1 VTVAM
6 WTVAP
11 LLVLHLVLWRRCRE
25 VLHFQLLLDLVI
37 LAAVGPAIL
46 TGRDLNPV
54 RALENRSP
62 FEGHVWSDR
71 TDYQPTQTD
80 LVVQFHPWWE
90 AAREQLLQGRL
101 PRIAPGIGGGA
112 PLLANGQS
120 GIWAPVMA
128 PVWALGV
135 ERGTTVMAFWK
146 LELAGLGGFLLL
158 RRRFRTSWL
167 AAVTGGLGWGGTPYL
182 VSWLLVPLAWPTA
195 ALPWLWW
202 LGLRAMGRR
211 RGWWW
216 TVGAAVVF
224 GWLMGSGLHP
234 ETSAIASGSALL
246 AALVAAPRRWIR
258 VPAMALGSG
267 LVALVL
273 VWPMVGAVAASSR
286 TEALLDSSANQER
299 PSWDLQRRLLAQAS
313 VPAIHGWP
321 GRQWSQPYPH
331 APGAVGVGGALLVL
345 AGLGVWRRRYRK
357 LALSALVVGVLGI
370 VLMMR
375 IPPLDWILVRIPPL
389 DHMTLPRW
397 GVLIP
402 WAMVVL
408 ASLAVD
414 WVVRG
419 GDVPTIR
426 RLLPLV
432 VVGGAVWI
440 VGDVSVVGTGLT
452 LAAGLATAAVVG
464 RRDAIVPLIV
474 VLEVGA
480 LAIGVNPTADPAD
493 RQPSSD
499 VIRFVQREVADS
511 GGRIVGTRR
520 SFTPNLASR
529 YGLEDLRSWDPVR
542 AVPFVRLMRVLGEPE
557 AIMGGPLNDLPSG
570 LVGAWHVRWAVTRPP
585 VELGPGWLLRFSSP
599 SGRVYEN
606 AHHLPPV
613 RAVGRAIPEPENV
626 AEIRQV
632 VQGMDF
638 ARVALV
644 DGAATGVAATSVRVD
659 DVLFDPDRIEVTVR
673 SDGPCLVVAARPWA
687 PGWNVWVDGAP
698 AALRRTNVAGL
709 GAVVPQ
715 GEHRVAFIYRPWRW

>member
-1 VTVAM
+1 
-6 WTVAP
+6 
-11 LLVLHLVLWRRCRE
+11 
-25 VLHFQLLLDLVI
+25 
-37 LAAVGPAIL
+37 
-46 TGRDLNPV
+46 
-54 RALENRSP
+54 
-62 FEGHVWSDR
+62 
-71 TDYQPTQTD
+71 
-80 LVVQFHPWWE
+80 
-90 AAREQLLQGRL
+90 
-101 PRIAPGIGGGA
+101 
-112 PLLANGQS
+112 
-120 GIWAPVMA
+120 
-128 PVWALGV
+128 
-135 ERGTTVMAFWK
+135 
-146 LELAGLGGFLLL
+146 
-158 RRRFRTSWL
+158 
-167 AAVTGGLGWGGTPYL
+167 
-182 VSWLLVPLAWPTA
+182 
-195 ALPWLWW
+195 
-202 LGLRAMGRR
+202 
-211 RGWWW
+211 
-216 TVGAAVVF
+216 VVF

-234 ETSAIASGSALL
+234 ETSAIVSWFGPARGSRGRTTSVVSGF
-246 AALVAAPRRWIR
+246 AAMVARFRT
-258 VPAMALGSG
+258 V
-267 LVALVL
+267 VALVL

-286 TEALLDSSANQER
+286 SEITCSIRSAEPGESVVGPTTTE
-299 PSWDLQRRLLAQAS
+299 LLAQALGS
-313 VPAIHGWP
+313 RRSMD
-321 GRQWSQPYPH
+321 GRGASGSQPYPH
-331 APGAVGVGGALLVL
+331 SPGAVGVGGALLVL